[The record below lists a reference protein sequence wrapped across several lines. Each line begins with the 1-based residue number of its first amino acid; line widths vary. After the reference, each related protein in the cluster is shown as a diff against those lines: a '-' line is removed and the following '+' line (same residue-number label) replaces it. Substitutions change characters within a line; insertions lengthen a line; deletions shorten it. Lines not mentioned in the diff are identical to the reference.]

1 MKNKSINEI
10 MELVE
15 KGNPDAQFWVAYKY
29 LHGDGIQTNDEESEK
44 WLIKSVKQN
53 NAMAQWFLGIL
64 YLEGKENDIKIE
76 ENKEYGI
83 KLLKKSA
90 EQGYEEAIK
99 KLKEIDN
106 I

>member
-1 MKNKSINEI
+1 MEKSFEY
-10 MELVE
+10 MLKAAK
-15 KGNPDAQFWVAYKY
+15 KGNSDEQFWVAYKY
-29 LHGDGIQTNDEESEK
+29 FHGEGTQQSDEETEK

-53 NAMAQWFLGIL
+53 IAMAQWFLGIL

-99 KLKEIDN
+99 N
-106 I
+106 